1 MGTRWGGV
9 DILERV
15 VREGC
20 TEKVTF
26 EESPGGSERTNPG
39 DVKRGNIPGRGIGQ
53 CKGPGVEA
61 GWVYPWS
68 CEEVNVAKQSEP
80 GRR

>member
-9 DILERV
+9 DILKRV

-26 EESPGGSERTNPG
+26 EESPG
-39 DVKRGNIPGRGIGQ
+39 RGIGRY
-53 CKGPGVEA
+53 KGPGVEA

-68 CEEVNVAKQSEP
+68 CEEVNVAEQSEP

>member
-20 TEKVTF
+20 TEKVTL
-26 EESPGGSERTNPG
+26 EETHGESERTNHG
-39 DVKRGNIPGRGIGQ
+39 DVKRENIPRRGIRR

-68 CEEVNVAKQSEP
+68 CEEVSVAEHSEP